1 MPVNVPEA
9 VTDDPVEPLIDV
21 PSMEGAVVGDVEA
34 SVEGAVDGVM
44 EGVVG
49 VSVVEAS
56 VVVGEQRR
64 SPLQRLHQKP
74 VAVVE
79 PIVVGKV
86 VGDGLVEKRSV
97 ENGTV
102 AVVLVGSD
110 EITERSITFE
120 T

>member
-1 MPVNVPEA
+1 MIGLPVVELPKVVPE
-9 VTDDPVEPLIDV
+9 DPVEPLTLV
-21 PSMEGAVVGDVEA
+21 VLGRAVVGTVEA
-34 SVEGAVDGVM
+34 PVVPVVDPK
-44 EGVVG
+44 VV
-49 VSVVEAS
+49 AD
-56 VVVGEQRR
+56 
-64 SPLQRLHQKP
+64 KP
-74 VAVVE
+74 VVDSNVDPVE